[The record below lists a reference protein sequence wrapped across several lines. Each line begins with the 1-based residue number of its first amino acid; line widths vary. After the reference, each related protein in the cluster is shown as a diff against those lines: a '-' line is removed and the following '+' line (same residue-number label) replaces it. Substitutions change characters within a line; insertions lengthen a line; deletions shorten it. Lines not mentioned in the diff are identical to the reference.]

1 MFFLD
6 LELFFDLTESHAEQP
21 TVTEPNTIE
30 SDLKRYHSDVYC
42 SLDESP
48 FIWWNRMG
56 HMYGSLK
63 YLAQQYQ
70 CVPCVVNMTYRKNIK
85 EQISESQKRYMLT
98 GNLIDAILFL
108 HYN

>member
-1 MFFLD
+1 
-6 LELFFDLTESHAEQP
+6 
-21 TVTEPNTIE
+21 
-30 SDLKRYHSDVYC
+30 
-42 SLDESP
+42 
-48 FIWWNRMG
+48 MG